1 MKFKVNLIM
10 TIATLSLINLST
22 SAIVL
27 AEGEQSNS
35 GGIDPIPN
43 LIGNNN
49 NITYSNF
56 YNISGNNN
64 LVYGDYLNVLGNKNR
79 VTGDHLVVVG
89 NYSIASP
96 QKYPEDFNHRIISL
110 GKATGEGATVIGDY
124 ATVEFEHGTA
134 LGYGAKAY
142 GKSSVALGA
151 FSKAVTL
158 HPVEG
163 KYAGVDNARGI
174 VSIGAV
180 DDGSGYYYSNDN
192 GFVKPKKYNTFT
204 RQLQGV
210 AAGELSE
217 ISTDAVNGSQLHAT
231 NQTIIRVEEE
241 SKARDTMNAALS
253 ALKPLTYDPREP
265 HQFMAGLGLYKNKRA
280 VALGYARYYNESK
293 LAHIGMA
300 HANGNGMIV
309 NAGISFKFGLGNQS
323 TVLPQYA
330 KGPIASIYVLQE
342 ENQVLR
348 KKIDEQEQRIVRL
361 EALILDKK

>member
-1 MKFKVNLIM
+1 MKLKLNLVM
-10 TIATLSLINLST
+10 AMATLSLMNMSIS
-22 SAIVL
+22 SVVL
-27 AEGEQSNS
+27 AVGGQNDNGE
-35 GGIDPIPN
+35 IDPTHN
-43 LIGNNN
+43 VIGKNN
-49 NITYSNF
+49 NIMYSNF

-64 LVYGDYLNVLGNKNR
+64 LVYGDHLNIVGNKNR

-89 NYSIASP
+89 NYSVAAP
-96 QKYPEDFNHRIISL
+96 QIYPEDFNHWTISL
-110 GKATGEGATVIGDY
+110 GKAPGEGATVVGDY

-293 LAHIGMA
+293 FAHIGMA

>member
-1 MKFKVNLIM
+1 MNLRLHLIM
-10 TIATLSLINLST
+10 AISVFSLIGISIT
-22 SAIVL
+22 DVAQ
-27 AEGEQSNS
+27 AEENQSSKANVSGE
-35 GGIDPIPN
+35 
-43 LIGNNN
+43 GNN
-49 NITYSNF
+49 IIYSKF
-56 YNISGNNN
+56 YNVYGNNN
-64 LVYGDYLNVLGNKNR
+64 LVYGDHLNVLGNKNR

-89 NYSIASP
+89 NYNIVAP
-96 QKYPEDFNHRIISL
+96 EKYPKDFNNWIFSL
-110 GKATGEGATVIGDY
+110 GKAPGEGATVIGDY
-124 ATVEFEHGTA
+124 ATAQYEHGTA
-134 LGYGAKAY
+134 IGYGAKAY

-158 HPVEG
+158 HPVDG
-163 KYAGVDNARGI
+163 KYAGIDNVNGI

-180 DDGSGYYYSNDN
+180 DEGIEAYYSKDN
-192 GFVKPKKYNTFT
+192 GFVKPEKYNKFT

-217 ISTDAVNGSQLHAT
+217 TSTDAVNGSQLHAT

-265 HQFMAGLGLYKNKRA
+265 HQFMAGLGSYKNKRA

-300 HANGNGMIV
+300 YANGNGMIV
-309 NAGISFKFGLGNQS
+309 NAGLSFKFGLGNQS
-323 TVLPQYA
+323 KVLPQYA

-348 KKIDEQEQRIVRL
+348 KKVDEQEQRIARL
-361 EALILDKK
+361 ETLISNKKLY